1 MALENTEVLS
11 NLAKQKED
19 IEAKVGQFAQQREL
33 LDNEIK
39 RLQAMYSKIVG
50 ALEVLTQIEDSKVEG
65 LTKSLKKSLMKHLKR
80 PLRKSYRF
88 AEEAPEEVAAE

>member
-1 MALENTEVLS
+1 MALENTEVLG

-33 LDNEIK
+33 LDTEIK

-65 LTKSLKKSLMKHLKR
+65 SDEATEEVS
-80 PLRKSYRF
+80 
-88 AEEAPEEVAAE
+88 AEATEEVTEEAAAE

>member
-39 RLQAMYSKIVG
+39 RLQAMYS
-50 ALEVLTQIEDSKVEG
+50 ARSSVL
-65 LTKSLKKSLMKHLKR
+65 LK
-80 PLRKSYRF
+80 F
-88 AEEAPEEVAAE
+88 

>member
-50 ALEVLTQIEDSKVEG
+50 ALEVLTQIEDSKVE
-65 LTKSLKKSLMKHLKR
+65 LLMKQLRKSPKKHLK
-80 PLRKSYRF
+80 K
-88 AEEAPEEVAAE
+88 

>member
-11 NLAKQKED
+11 SLAKQKED

-65 LTKSLKKSLMKHLKR
+65 SDEATDE
-80 PLRKSYRF
+80 
-88 AEEAPEEVAAE
+88 ATEEVTEEAPEEVAAE

>member
-11 NLAKQKED
+11 NLAMQKED

-65 LTKSLKKSLMKHLKR
+65 SDEATDE
-80 PLRKSYRF
+80 
-88 AEEAPEEVAAE
+88 ATEEVTEEAPEEVAAE

>member
-1 MALENTEVLS
+1 MALENTEVLG

-33 LDNEIK
+33 LDTEIK

-65 LTKSLKKSLMKHLKR
+65 SDEATDEVSAEA
-80 PLRKSYRF
+80 
-88 AEEAPEEVAAE
+88 AEEVTEEAAAE

>member
-50 ALEVLTQIEDSKVEG
+50 ALEVLTQIEDTKVEEVSDEA
-65 LTKSLKKSLMKHLKR
+65 TEEVT
-80 PLRKSYRF
+80 
-88 AEEAPEEVAAE
+88 EEAPEEVAAE

>member
-1 MALENTEVLS
+1 MALENTEVLG

-33 LDNEIK
+33 LDTEIK

-50 ALEVLTQIEDSKVEG
+50 ALEVLTQIEDSKVE
-65 LTKSLKKSLMKHLKR
+65 TSEEVTEEV
-80 PLRKSYRF
+80 
-88 AEEAPEEVAAE
+88 AEEVTAEAPEEVAAE

>member
-65 LTKSLKKSLMKHLKR
+65 SDEATEEVS
-80 PLRKSYRF
+80 
-88 AEEAPEEVAAE
+88 EEATEEATEEVVEEAAAE

>member
-50 ALEVLTQIEDSKVEG
+50 ALEVLTQIEDSKVEASDEA
-65 LTKSLKKSLMKHLKR
+65 TEDVT
-80 PLRKSYRF
+80 
-88 AEEAPEEVAAE
+88 EEAPEEVASE

>member
-1 MALENTEVLS
+1 MALENTEVLG

-33 LDNEIK
+33 LDTEIK

-65 LTKSLKKSLMKHLKR
+65 SDEATDEVS
-80 PLRKSYRF
+80 
-88 AEEAPEEVAAE
+88 AEATDEVTEEAAAE

>member
-1 MALENTEVLS
+1 MALENSVVIE

-19 IEAKVGQFAQQREL
+19 IEAKVNQFAQQREL
-33 LDNEIK
+33 LDTEIK

-65 LTKSLKKSLMKHLKR
+65 SDEATDEVS
-80 PLRKSYRF
+80 
-88 AEEAPEEVAAE
+88 AEATEEVTEEAAAE

>member
-1 MALENTEVLS
+1 MVLENSVVIENLS
-11 NLAKQKED
+11 KQKED

-33 LDNEIK
+33 LDTEIK

-65 LTKSLKKSLMKHLKR
+65 SDEATDEATDEVS
-80 PLRKSYRF
+80 
-88 AEEAPEEVAAE
+88 AEATEEVTEEAAAE

>member
-1 MALENTEVLS
+1 MALENTEVLG

-65 LTKSLKKSLMKHLKR
+65 SDEATDEVS
-80 PLRKSYRF
+80 
-88 AEEAPEEVAAE
+88 AEATEEVTEEAAAE

>member
-1 MALENTEVLS
+1 MALENTEVLG

-33 LDNEIK
+33 LDTEIK

-65 LTKSLKKSLMKHLKR
+65 SDEATDEVS
-80 PLRKSYRF
+80 
-88 AEEAPEEVAAE
+88 AEATEEVTEEAAAE

>member
-1 MALENTEVLS
+1 MALENSVVLG

-33 LDNEIK
+33 LDTEIK

-65 LTKSLKKSLMKHLKR
+65 SDEATDEVS
-80 PLRKSYRF
+80 
-88 AEEAPEEVAAE
+88 AEATEEVTEEAAAE